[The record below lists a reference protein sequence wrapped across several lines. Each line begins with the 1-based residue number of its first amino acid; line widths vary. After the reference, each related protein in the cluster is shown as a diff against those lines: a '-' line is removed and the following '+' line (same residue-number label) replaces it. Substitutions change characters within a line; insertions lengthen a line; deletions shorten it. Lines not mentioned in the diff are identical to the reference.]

1 MKIITVAIIITITYV
16 LLVGLM
22 KAAGKATPL
31 MPTPLKELDENKKI
45 S

>member
-1 MKIITVAIIITITYV
+1 MKIVIVPIILTITYV
-16 LLVGLM
+16 LLGGLM

-31 MPTPLKELDENKKI
+31 KPTPLKELDKNKKI

>member
-1 MKIITVAIIITITYV
+1 MKIMIVAIIIPITYI
-16 LLVGLM
+16 LLGGLM

-31 MPTPLKELDENKKI
+31 KPTPLKESDEDKKI